1 MHEQNEI
8 NFGTQLIYVVQ
19 KDESQLITKLI
30 SGVKIVSMDIFGI

>member
-8 NFGTQLIYVVQ
+8 NFGTHLIYVVK

-30 SGVKIVSMDIFGI
+30 SGVKIVSLDLFEN